1 MEKNTMN
8 PKVDWFFNKA
18 GKWQEE
24 YGKLRMITALISVLP
39 VGFPSEA
46 AHWELAGGL
55 PAALSVLEDH
65 EAA

>member
-24 YGKLRMITALISVLP
+24 YGKLRMITLDCGHNPLTHIVRRTKQ
-39 VGFPSEA
+39 GHIF
-46 AHWELAGGL
+46 
-55 PAALSVLEDH
+55 
-65 EAA
+65 